1 MSAIITAAVAL
12 TVSTAYTIYSGE
24 RAAAAQKD
32 ALAQQEAANQQAQ
45 KQALSQAKLQEEA
58 TNKSMT
64 KKPDTGAI
72 LSAAEQAGKAGAS
85 STMLTGTSGVDVS
98 QLGLGKKNTLLG
110 G

>member
-1 MSAIITAAVAL
+1 
-12 TVSTAYTIYSGE
+12 
-24 RAAAAQKD
+24 
-32 ALAQQEAANQQAQ
+32 
-45 KQALSQAKLQEEA
+45 
-58 TNKSMT
+58 MT
-64 KKPDTGAI
+64 KKPDTNAI